1 MMHDQWHRL
10 SLLEAAYRRT
20 SHRPI
25 ASAAGPAREIDKL
38 RILSGYQ
45 RGGMGS
51 GPHIM
56 SYEHG
61 SVVV

>member
-10 SLLEAAYRRT
+10 SLLKAAYRRT

-25 ASAAGPAREIDKL
+25 AGAAGPAREIDKL

-45 RGGMGS
+45 RLTL
-51 GPHIM
+51 
-56 SYEHG
+56 
-61 SVVV
+61 